1 MDWKNWLISNFFNT
15 DNFTRIMGLLAVL
28 VASKIGCRFV
38 ADVSLLKQRL
48 RNSFTAAETF
58 QLGVFFL
65 KRLQQFCVQL

>member
-1 MDWKNWLISNFFNT
+1 MDWKNWLISNSFNR

-48 RNSFTAAETF
+48 RNSFIAAETF
-58 QLGVFFL
+58 QLGMLFL
-65 KRLQQFCVQL
+65 KRLQQSFVQL